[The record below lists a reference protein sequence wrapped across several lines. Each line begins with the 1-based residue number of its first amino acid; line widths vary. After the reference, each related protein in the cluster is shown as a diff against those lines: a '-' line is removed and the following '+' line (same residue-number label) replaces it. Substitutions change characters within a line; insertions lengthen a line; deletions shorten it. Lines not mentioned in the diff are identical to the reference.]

1 MFILFSTFEIM
12 IQEQKKMVKMGV
24 SEDRRIEDI
33 SEYKCQKCSGP
44 YRLGADDVIATCG
57 YCGFTFSV
65 EDNQELEHLLRANIL
80 KEVQIRDLSMRWIE
94 KVSRETLGSED
105 IPSIDILTT
114 DLIWLP
120 MFKVIG
126 EYQVY
131 NFGYK
136 VEPNRVYRKIEER
149 NRKDFIYF
157 VLARRYSD
165 EFGVKE
171 LLNRMNF
178 TRSQNTR
185 GIQERDVRGYD
196 FSTSLVDQGEI
207 LSAEITPLEAE
218 ENARKTLHEDIRT
231 DLKKKTDVI
240 LDCHLK
246 TKISQVL
253 YYHIPLWILVYSFN
267 DLVYRIAISGHE
279 REVILGEVPV
289 SRKWRLKRWF
299 KAVSWIIKGSG
310 ALFGFSIF
318 VVVLAFVAGYS
329 EWVAYNATLGI
340 AVIWPLFFYILIAS
354 FLDLKRSL
362 DFQVLI
368 NTWGK
373 IVDEPPTVF
382 KFQEN
387 E

>member
-12 IQEQKKMVKMGV
+12 IQEQKKMVKVGV

>member
-1 MFILFSTFEIM
+1 
-12 IQEQKKMVKMGV
+12 MGV